1 MTFAKNHK
9 GLIITGAIAVLL
21 LIIIASFVG
30 SINGTRNTLIQKE
43 QALVGEYKANQNEL
57 STYTNQVK
65 ESIGVA
71 DNGNDKVGQI
81 LKDAISGRY
90 DGNMKPG
97 TGGSMFSAIAEANP
111 NLTANT
117 ALYAKVQDLVIAG
130 RNSYKSTQNK
140 LIDQARDY
148 ETWTKSDLVR
158 SFIVKNVLGAP
169 TQDLKITIGQNTLRG
184 QDALDK
190 LSQPIMSSDAIK
202 SYDTGVSDPVI
213 TSNPKVTPEPTTAK
227 K

>member
-1 MTFAKNHK
+1 MTFVKNHK
-9 GLIITGAIAVLL
+9 GLVIGGAIVALL
-21 LIIIASFVG
+21 LIIVVSFIS

-43 QALVGEYKANQNEL
+43 QSLVGEYKSNQNEL

-65 ESIGVA
+65 ESLGVA
-71 DNGNDKVGQI
+71 DLGNDKVGQI

-90 DGNMKPG
+90 DGNMQPG
-97 TGGSMFSAIAEANP
+97 TGGSMFSAISEAYP
-111 NLTANT
+111 DLTANT
-117 ALYAKVQDLVIAG
+117 AMYSKVQDQVIAG
-130 RNSYKSTQNK
+130 RNSYKNTQNK
-140 LIDQARDY
+140 LIDRARDY
-148 ETWTKSDLVR
+148 ETWTQSDIVR

-169 TQDLKITIGQNTLRG
+169 TQNLKITIGETTLRG

-213 TSNPKVTPEPTTAK
+213 GGAK